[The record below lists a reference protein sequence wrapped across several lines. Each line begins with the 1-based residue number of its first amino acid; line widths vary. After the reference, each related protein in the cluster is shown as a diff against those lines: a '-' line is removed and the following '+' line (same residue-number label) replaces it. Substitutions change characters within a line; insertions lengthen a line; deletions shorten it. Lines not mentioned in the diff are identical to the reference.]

1 VDAPR
6 QFCER
11 GDHMNLLIIVTSP
24 DPEYQLWELTQA
36 SGWQDD
42 DVLAETSVK
51 TFDVG
56 DDKIVILCQASPPLA
71 NSKEKSKRKTTGW
84 VTEIAKS
91 PKYGADVKVHI
102 AAHSG
107 YVDVKAVQSEV
118 DNTRLVACASFSHMI
133 KATGIDDVSD
143 ALYQLLPQPQR
154 KAFKAALMAVK
165 TQQTLTHAHR
175 LSTLKHRL
183 AHLFLPI
190 SVDLQAWS
198 GYGFDDEYMREI
210 LSSYGD
216 ETERLES
223 ARALLYGAGQHG
235 DDESIEKIVEESGL
249 EDSEAWKKVKI
260 LLPQREPV
268 SDEEKSAAAAY
279 SHVFQRLDVLGSLK
293 DKTELKRLKDSLR
306 SGQNPFNEWYAELDG
321 ALVELRSQMHGAH

>member
-1 VDAPR
+1 MDAPR

-11 GDHMNLLIIVTSP
+11 GDHMNLLIIVTTP
-24 DPEYQLWELTQA
+24 DPRYQLWELTRA

-42 DVLAETSVK
+42 DVLAETSVR

-56 DDKIVILCQASPPLA
+56 SDKIVILCQASPPLA
-71 NSKEKSKRKTTGW
+71 TTKDKSKRKTTHW
-84 VTEIAKS
+84 VTQIAKS
-91 PKYGADVKVHI
+91 PKYDADVKVYI
-102 AAHSG
+102 ASHSG

-118 DNTRLVACASFSHMI
+118 DNTRLIACASFSHMLD
-133 KATGIDDVSD
+133 ATGIDDVSD
-143 ALYQLLPQPQR
+143 ALYQLLPKPQR
-154 KAFKAALMAVK
+154 KAFEATLMAVK

-210 LSSYGD
+210 LSSYAD
-216 ETERLES
+216 EDERLER
-223 ARALLYGAGQHG
+223 ARGLLYGVGQRG

-249 EDSEAWKKVKI
+249 EDSEAWEKVKI
-260 LLPQREPV
+260 LLPQREPA

-279 SHVFQRLDVLGSLK
+279 SEVFQRLDVLGSLK
-293 DKTELKRLKDSLR
+293 DKTGLKRLRDSLQ
-306 SGQNPFNEWYAELDG
+306 SGRNPFNEWYAELDG
-321 ALVELRSQMHGAH
+321 ALVKLRSQMHGAN